1 MKITRAYQFRLY
13 PTAEQ
18 EILIHKTFGCTR
30 FLYNQMLDKKKKNVA
45 LSKFDMWYSTGKG
58 LQC

>member
-45 LSKFDMWYSTGKG
+45 LSKFDMWY
-58 LQC
+58 

>member
-13 PTAEQ
+13 PTYEQ

-30 FLYNQMLDKKKKNVA
+30 FLYNQMLDEKKKNVA
-45 LSKFDMWYSTGKG
+45 LSKFDMWYSIEKG